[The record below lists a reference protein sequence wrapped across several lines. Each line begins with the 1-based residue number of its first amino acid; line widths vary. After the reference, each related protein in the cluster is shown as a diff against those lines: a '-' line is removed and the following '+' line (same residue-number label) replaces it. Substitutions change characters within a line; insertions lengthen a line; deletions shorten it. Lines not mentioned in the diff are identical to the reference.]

1 MSRKIT
7 LTTNDISQRQ
17 WSTLILELN
26 SMSKAW
32 KRFGV
37 NMKINASQS
46 ERIIKW
52 GNKSND
58 ERNDERDIR
67 PEIHK

>member
-7 LTTNDISQRQ
+7 LTTNAINQRQ

-37 NMKINASQS
+37 D
-46 ERIIKW
+46 IKV
-52 GNKSND
+52 KQRMQK
-58 ERNDERDIR
+58 EL
-67 PEIHK
+67 

>member
-1 MSRKIT
+1 
-7 LTTNDISQRQ
+7 
-17 WSTLILELN
+17 
-26 SMSKAW
+26 MSKAW

-58 ERNDERDIR
+58 ERNDEGDIR

>member
-1 MSRKIT
+1 MRKIT
-7 LTTNDISQRQ
+7 LTTNAISQRQ

-37 NMKINASQS
+37 DIKVNAVNA
-46 ERIIKW
+46 ERTIKW
-52 GNKSND
+52 GYKSNGD
-58 ERNDERDIR
+58 DIR
-67 PEIHK
+67 SEKST